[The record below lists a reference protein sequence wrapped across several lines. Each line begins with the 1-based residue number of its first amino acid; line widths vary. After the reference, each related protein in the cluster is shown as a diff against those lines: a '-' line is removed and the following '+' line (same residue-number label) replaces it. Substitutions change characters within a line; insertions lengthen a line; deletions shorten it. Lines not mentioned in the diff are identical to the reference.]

1 MAVGHPWRTRG
12 NTESK
17 NTIARPGYALPR
29 RVELYGHFV
38 GRPIDQYTPYDHA
51 VERPRLLFARANGD
65 GATAAGMDKPPVQ
78 ECHSA
83 LADIA
88 RRDHVRHRNV
98 SRACDGKAHDR
109 SRPKNA
115 ALMATKVFVGGV
127 ALLIHLVEEPVDFG
141 STRAKCID
149 QLT

>member
-1 MAVGHPWRTRG
+1 MAVGHPWRNRG

-17 NTIARPGYALPR
+17 NAIALHGTPRAR

-38 GRPIDQYTPYDHA
+38 GCPIDQCTPYDHT

-83 LADIA
+83 LADIT

-98 SRACDGKAHDR
+98 PRTRGGKAHDR

-115 ALMATKVFVGGV
+115 ALMATKVFVGDV
-127 ALLIHLVEEPVDFG
+127 ALLIHLVEESVNFG

-149 QLT
+149 QLV